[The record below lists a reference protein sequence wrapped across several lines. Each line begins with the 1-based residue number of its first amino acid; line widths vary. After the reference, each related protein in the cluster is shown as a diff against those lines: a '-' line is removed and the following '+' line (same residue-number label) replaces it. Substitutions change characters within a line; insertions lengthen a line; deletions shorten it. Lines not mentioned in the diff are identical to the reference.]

1 MYRYG
6 TGEAVVLKLS
16 ANSYRYGTG
25 EPVVQTAQIFLCRT
39 IPTGTQAMLAERRD
53 RAASRREAVRR
64 REMAAR
70 PSPQILT
77 WFLTSNRLLIDR
89 FHSANYR

>member
-25 EPVVQTAQIFLCRT
+25 EPVVQTAQRY
-39 IPTGTQAMLAERRD
+39 TGD
-53 RAASRREAVRR
+53 ASRKTG
-64 REMAAR
+64 
-70 PSPQILT
+70 QGG
-77 WFLTSNRLLIDR
+77 
-89 FHSANYR
+89 